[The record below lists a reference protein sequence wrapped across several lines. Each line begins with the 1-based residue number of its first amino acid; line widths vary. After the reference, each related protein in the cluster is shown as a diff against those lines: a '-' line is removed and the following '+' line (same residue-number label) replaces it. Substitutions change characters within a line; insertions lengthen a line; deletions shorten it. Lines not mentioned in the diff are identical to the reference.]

1 MQTRTAI
8 KNRKGFTLVE
18 LMVTIVIIGILAAI
32 AIPQLLAFKKL
43 ANKKSC
49 ISNQRNLYEAATLY
63 ASENNIANAVI
74 NVGVLTAGGY
84 TSKNLGECP
93 ESNVDDFDDYS
104 ITITDFRVTAVR
116 CTFRGNE
123 HGWTPPQ

>member
-1 MQTRTAI
+1 M
-8 KNRKGFTLVE
+8 
-18 LMVTIVIIGILAAI
+18 IVIVVLGVLAAI
-32 AIPQLLAFKKL
+32 AVPQFMAFNKQ

-49 ISNQRNLYEAATLY
+49 ISNQRNIYEAATFY

-74 NVGVLTAGGY
+74 NVGVLVAGGY
-84 TSKNLGECP
+84 ASKNLAECP
-93 ESNVDDFDDYS
+93 ESTVEDFDDYS
-104 ITITDFRVTAVR
+104 IIITDFRVTDVR

>member
-1 MQTRTAI
+1 MRTVI
-8 KNRKGFTLVE
+8 RNRKGFTLVE
-18 LMVTIVIIGILAAI
+18 LMIVIVIIGVLAAI
-32 AIPQLLAFKKL
+32 AVPQLLAFKKQ

-49 ISNQRNLYEAATLY
+49 ISNQRNIYVAATLY
-63 ASENNIANAVI
+63 ASENNITNAVI

-84 TSKNLGECP
+84 TSENFGECP
-93 ESNVDDFDDYS
+93 ESNVEDFDDYS
-104 ITITDFRVTAVR
+104 ITITDSRVTAVR